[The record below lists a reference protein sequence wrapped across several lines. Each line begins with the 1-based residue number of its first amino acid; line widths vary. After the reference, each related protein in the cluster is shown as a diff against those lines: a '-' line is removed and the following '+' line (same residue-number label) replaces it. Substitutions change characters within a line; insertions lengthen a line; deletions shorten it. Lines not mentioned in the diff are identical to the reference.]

1 MSIRE
6 VEELFDGLVKD
17 YVRADMLKFINM
29 PSLRD
34 VFVESVLESIQ
45 EASEYMHPDED
56 GILDAIIAKIPFYFY
71 EEDSKS
77 KYRQHISTFIMD
89 IITPKVL
96 EYHTRPEVALTK
108 NVGKI

>member
-1 MSIRE
+1 MSIRD

-34 VFVESVLESIQ
+34 AFVESVLESIR

-56 GILDAIIAKIPFYFY
+56 GILDSIIAKIPFYFY
-71 EEDSKS
+71 EEDSKP

-89 IITPKVL
+89 IITPKDCSCYC
-96 EYHTRPEVALTK
+96 ECQMCTD
-108 NVGKI
+108 